1 MSNPYVVLAGDVGR
15 LISENDDSATV
26 EFFDVPV
33 SGGTQ
38 SDVTEG
44 HLSHYRPNIRGSTA
58 ENSVYGTGDD
68 A

>member
-1 MSNPYVVLAGDVGR
+1 MSNPLVVDAGDVGR
-15 LISENDDSATV
+15 LALGNDDSATV
-26 EFFDVPV
+26 EFFDAPV

-44 HLSHYRPNIRGSTA
+44 HLSHYRSNIRGSTA
-58 ENSVYGTGDD
+58 ENSVNGTGGD